1 MAHTHTHLHL
11 AWGLGWALPAGVF
24 VLCMCVPEGAQCL
37 WVTLCVTCVPVD
49 VTIQA
54 TSSNVGATVLIVAL
68 MGLQC
73 VCGIHALVAHGCP

>member
-1 MAHTHTHLHL
+1 MPV
-11 AWGLGWALPAGVF
+11 GDF
-24 VLCMCVPEGAQCL
+24 VRD
-37 WVTLCVTCVPVD
+37 CVPVD

>member
-1 MAHTHTHLHL
+1 MYVCPR
-11 AWGLGWALPAGVF
+11 GCSVPVGDF
-24 VLCMCVPEGAQCL
+24 VRN
-37 WVTLCVTCVPVD
+37 CVPVD